1 MGPTGARC
9 RNCASN
15 RSAHMY
21 QIRPEQYATAII
33 VSVLLGSV
41 SGMIASLIGFF
52 ALFYAPVAGTMMGKA
67 VSAVTKHKRGT
78 TLAAIAVAGLVFG
91 AMIPPLGVLQAL
103 MVAARTPDG
112 ASFPQLA
119 WLLTAN
125 ITNPFIWVY
134 LALSI
139 PSVWWWLK

>member
-1 MGPTGARC
+1 
-9 RNCASN
+9 
-15 RSAHMY
+15 MY
-21 QIRPEQYATAII
+21 QVRPEQYAAAII

-67 VSAVTKHKRGT
+67 VSHVTKHKRGT
-78 TLAAIAVAGLVFG
+78 TLAAIAVAGLVLG
-91 AMIPPLGVLQAL
+91 AMIPPLGVLQSL
-103 MVAARTPDG
+103 LFAARTPGD
-112 ASFPQLA
+112 ASFPA
-119 WLLTAN
+119 LTWMLTSN